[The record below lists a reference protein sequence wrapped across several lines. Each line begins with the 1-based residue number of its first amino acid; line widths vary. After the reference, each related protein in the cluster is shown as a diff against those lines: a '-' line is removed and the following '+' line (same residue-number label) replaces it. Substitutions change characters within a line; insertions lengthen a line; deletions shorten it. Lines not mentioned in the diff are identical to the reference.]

1 MSAPA
6 EPVASAPAVPGDA
19 APVPPPPRG
28 SHVALLYGSD
38 LDGAYETCGCP
49 VHPMGG
55 IARRATQIDRA
66 RAEADAVLVV
76 DAGNLFWP
84 SRVTP
89 GKPPDP
95 GELERRA
102 RLLATGYGRMGTTAY
117 TPGAR
122 DLGLGVAL
130 LARLAKQAGLPV
142 ISANLRGPGGALL
155 FEADRIVT
163 AAGLKVGLFGVT
175 AAPGVAGVEAG
186 DPAEAARD
194 EVRALRARGAS
205 VIVALIGV
213 GGPPDTRAWL
223 ASIPGIDWAV
233 AGGTGLRLDTP
244 ETAGGARMLAAM
256 AEGKELG
263 RLDLHVVGGSLTFAD
278 RGERAEVE
286 TILADHRRQL
296 VDYDR
301 RLGSVDPASLRDY
314 YETRRHQIELTIARE
329 TALLARLPR
338 RITGSWFENRLI
350 PLDAATPDQ
359 NGVAVLVEAYNRE
372 SARRAAA
379 GRPVG
384 IESEPHGARPAPA
397 DAAGGATSLASQASL
412 FLGSPACGGC
422 HAPALA
428 FWKTTKHA
436 RALGALARIGRSRDP
451 SCVGCHVTGYLQ
463 PGGFTLGAGL
473 GHDRVGSRELRSRP
487 TPSRGARDPP
497 RVPISRTS
505 AARPATARA
514 RPTRRRPTRPRGRPA
529 PSPRRSASAAT
540 PPTSPTASSTTRS
553 SPRRSWG
560 RATAR
565 ASRPCPAQLSRPRR
579 SSAEPS
585 KGSAPPAMG
594 CGGRAA
600 FAPRLLDA
608 KLFCARP
615 PGL

>member
-122 DLGLGVAL
+122 DLGLGVPL
-130 LARLAKQAGLPV
+130 LRRLAREARVPV
-142 ISANLRGPGGALL
+142 VSANLRGPDGALL

-175 AAPGVAGVEAG
+175 AAPGVAGVEAR
-186 DPAEAARD
+186 DPAAAARD

-205 VIVALIGV
+205 LIVALVGV
-213 GGPPDTRAWL
+213 GGPPETRAWL
-223 ASIPGIDWAV
+223 ASVSGIDWAV

-244 ETAGGARMLAAM
+244 EPAGGARMLAAM

-301 RLGSVDPASLRDY
+301 RLGSIDPESLRDY
-314 YETRRHQIELTIARE
+314 YETRRHQVEQAIARE
-329 TALLARLPR
+329 TALYARLPR

-384 IESEPHGARPAPA
+384 IGTEPHGARPAP
-397 DAAGGATSLASQASL
+397 DAGTAPPPG
-412 FLGSPACGGC
+412 FLGSAACGGC

-436 RALGALARIGRSRDP
+436 RALGALTRIGRSRDP

-463 PGGFTLGAGL
+463 PGGFTLGAGA
-473 GHDRVGSRELRSRP
+473 GHPRPHDRVGASELRSRDP
-487 TPSRGARDPP
+487 VAGGAGPSQGPDLTNVGCEACHGPGQGHPQAADKTQGTTRAVAETVCLGCHTADITNGEFDYSKFAAAVVGPGHGQG
-497 RVPISRTS
+497 RT
-505 AARPATARA
+505 AARPAAQ
-514 RPTRRRPTRPRGRPA
+514 
-529 PSPRRSASAAT
+529 PSNT
-540 PPTSPTASSTTRS
+540 
-553 SPRRSWG
+553 
-560 RATAR
+560 
-565 ASRPCPAQLSRPRR
+565 L
-579 SSAEPS
+579 
-585 KGSAPPAMG
+585 
-594 CGGRAA
+594 
-600 FAPRLLDA
+600 
-608 KLFCARP
+608 
-615 PGL
+615 